1 MKDNDCVQFLQWALS
16 QLRMRWQGFRK
27 VRRQVCKRIQRR
39 LDELELGT
47 ERDYR
52 AYLQAQ
58 PEEWQMLDRLCRV
71 TISRFYR
78 DKQVFAFLAR
88 AVLPEL
94 ARGSLARGE
103 RTVRL
108 WSAGCGAGEEPYT
121 LALLWELAL
130 KSGFPELEVRILAT
144 DSDPNMIR
152 RAQEARYSASSLKD
166 LPTAWKDAA
175 FVEVG
180 NQYSL
185 RPVFRNSVEYR
196 CEDLREAAPEGPFSL
211 VLCRN
216 LAFTY
221 WDRDLQLD
229 VACRIVG
236 PLIPEGGLVI
246 GAHET
251 LPDGLE
257 GLAPWSEALGVGVH
271 RRLG

>member
-16 QLRMRWQGFRK
+16 QLHMRWQGFRK

-52 AYLQAQ
+52 AYLQAH

-103 RTVRL
+103 RTVTL
-108 WSAGCGAGEEPYT
+108 WSAGCGSGEEPYT

-130 KSGFPELEVRILAT
+130 KSSFPELEVRILAT

-152 RAQEARYSASSLKD
+152 RAQEARYSASSLQD
-166 LPTAWKDAA
+166 LPTAWRGVA

-180 NQYSL
+180 DQ
-185 RPVFRNSVEYR
+185 
-196 CEDLREAAPEGPFSL
+196 
-211 VLCRN
+211 
-216 LAFTY
+216 
-221 WDRDLQLD
+221 
-229 VACRIVG
+229 
-236 PLIPEGGLVI
+236 
-246 GAHET
+246 
-251 LPDGLE
+251 
-257 GLAPWSEALGVGVH
+257 
-271 RRLG
+271 